1 VREGEGGTS
10 RRACKRSSR
19 MVSGSGWRW
28 RDSMRGCVGGPRG
41 WVRQTDSGE
50 EPGLALRCVLLQIG
64 PTVIVPG
71 RGLSR

>member
-19 MVSGSGWRW
+19 MASGSETVASRVGQTAARSPVL
-28 RDSMRGCVGGPRG
+28 RALEGCVR
-41 WVRQTDSGE
+41 
-50 EPGLALRCVLLQIG
+50 LQIR

-71 RGLSR
+71 RGLR